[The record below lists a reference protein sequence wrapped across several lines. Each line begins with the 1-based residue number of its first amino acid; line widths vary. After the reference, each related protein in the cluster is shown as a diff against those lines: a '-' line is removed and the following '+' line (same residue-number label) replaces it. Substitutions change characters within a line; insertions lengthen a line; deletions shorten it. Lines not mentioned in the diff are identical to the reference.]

1 MRSSIILLVVIVLVL
16 PACSSDETA
25 FRTWRSYGG
34 DPTNSRNS
42 SLDQINRENVH
53 RLEVAWIY
61 RTGDASEEGR
71 TQIQCNPI
79 IVDSVLYAT
88 SPMLKAFALHAATGE
103 EIWTFEPFS
112 VDSTTG
118 NLSVNRGVMYWED
131 GDDKRILYTAGPS
144 LYALD
149 ARTGKPIP
157 SFGNGGVVN
166 LHEGLGRDTEGLF
179 IAATS
184 PGVIYRDLLILG
196 ARVSEGH
203 PAAPGHIRAFN
214 VRTGEIKWIFHTIPR
229 PGEYGYDT
237 WPPDAWQEVGGANSW
252 SGMSLDEERGI
263 VYIPTGSAAFDF
275 WGGNRHGQ
283 NLFANS
289 ILALDA
295 ATGKR
300 IWHFQTV
307 RHDIWDRDLP
317 APPNL
322 VTLNINGRRVDAL
335 AQITKSGHVFVLD
348 RETGEPLF
356 PIEEREYPRSE
367 LMGEMT
373 WPTQPLP
380 VKPPP
385 FARQEFREEDITDIS
400 PESHAYVLERFR
412 QVRSGGQFVP
422 PSLEGTI
429 IFPGFDGGG
438 EWGGAAFDPETG
450 LLYVNA
456 NEMPWI
462 LTMFEIAG
470 NEELASGGTGRQLY
484 ATNCA
489 ACHGMDRLGDGQ
501 TYPSLL
507 AVEERYTRKD
517 VSELIR
523 TGKGV
528 MPSFGYLSER
538 QRDALVDYL
547 FNVTRADHHGEKVEV
562 ESSVIP
568 YGHTGYN
575 RFLDQNGYPAV
586 KPPWGTLN
594 AIDLN
599 RGEIAWTVTLGEF
612 PELTARGIPPTGT
625 ENYGGP
631 VVTAGGLVFIG
642 ATKDEKFRAFDK
654 ETGELLWETEL
665 PAGGY
670 ATPSTY
676 EVNGKQYVV
685 IAAGGGKMGTKSG
698 DAYVAFALPD

>member
-1 MRSSIILLVVIVLVL
+1 MRSSIILLFVASLVFS
-16 PACSSDETA
+16 ACSSDETSHRA
-25 FRTWRSYGG
+25 WRAYGG
-34 DPTNSRNS
+34 DPSSSRYS
-42 SLDQINRENVH
+42 ELDQINRDNVH
-53 RLEVAWIY
+53 QLEVAWIY
-61 RTGDASEEGR
+61 RTGDARDEGR
-71 TQIQCNPI
+71 SQIQCNPI
-79 IVDSVLYAT
+79 IIDTVLYAT
-88 SPMLKAFALHAATGE
+88 SPLLKAFAVHAGTGE
-103 EIWTFEPFS
+103 PIWTFEPFS
-112 VDSTTG
+112 VDSTAG
-118 NLSVNRGVMYWED
+118 NLSVSRGVMYWED
-131 GDDKRILYTAGPS
+131 GDEARILYTAGPS

-149 ARTGKPIP
+149 ARNGQPVS
-157 SFGNGGVVN
+157 SFGEGGVVN

-179 IAATS
+179 VASTT
-184 PGVIYRDLLILG
+184 PGVVYGDLLILG

-214 VRTGEIKWIFHTIPR
+214 VRTGETEWIFHTIPQ

-237 WPPDAWQEVGGANSW
+237 WPPDAWKEVGGANSW
-252 SGMSLDEERGI
+252 SGMSLDEERGV
-263 VYIPTGSAAFDF
+263 VYVPTGSAAFDF

-300 IWHFQTV
+300 IWHYQTV

-322 VTLNINGRRVDAL
+322 VTLELNGRRVDAL

-356 PIEEREYPRSE
+356 PVEERPYPRSD

-380 VKPPP
+380 LKPPP
-385 FARQEFREEDITDIS
+385 FARQEFREEDVTDIS
-400 PESHAYVLERFR
+400 PESHSYVMERFR
-412 QVRSGGQFVP
+412 KLRSGGQFVP

-450 LLYVNA
+450 MLYVNA

-470 NEELASGGTGRQLY
+470 NEDFASVGSGRRLY

-507 AVEERYTRKD
+507 AVEDRYSRNE

-523 TGKGV
+523 GGKGV
-528 MPSFGYLSER
+528 MPSFGYLSES
-538 QRDALVDYL
+538 QRDVLVDYL
-547 FNVTRADHHGEKVEV
+547 FNMVRADHHGETVEV

-568 YGHTGYN
+568 YAHTGYN
-575 RFLDQNGYPAV
+575 RFFDQDGYPAV

-599 RGEIAWTVTLGEF
+599 KGEIAWKVTLGEF
-612 PELTARGIPPTGT
+612 QELSARGIPPTGT

-631 VVTAGGLVFIG
+631 VVTGGGLIFIG
-642 ATKDEKFRAFDK
+642 ASKDEKFRAFDK
-654 ETGELLWETEL
+654 DSGEVLWETSL

-676 EVNGKQYVV
+676 EVDGKQYVV

-698 DAYVAFALPD
+698 DAYVAFTLPD